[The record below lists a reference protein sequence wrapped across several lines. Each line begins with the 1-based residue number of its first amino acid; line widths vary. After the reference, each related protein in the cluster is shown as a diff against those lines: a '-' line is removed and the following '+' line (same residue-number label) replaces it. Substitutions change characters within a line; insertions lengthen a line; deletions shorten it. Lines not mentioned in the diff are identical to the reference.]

1 MSDMERSMSE
11 SPTILE
17 AQNVHKSYRMG
28 ATRVVVLKGVDLT
41 VREGE
46 FIAIVGASGSGKSTL
61 LHILGGLDR
70 PDKGVI
76 QFRGRDVNRM
86 GARELN
92 QYRNETVGFVF
103 QFYHLLDELNVQ
115 ENVVLPAMIS
125 RSVLGW
131 LAVRRKARRRGEQ
144 LLEQLGLQKRARHKP
159 YQLSGGERQRAAI
172 GRALMNQP
180 QLLLA
185 DEPTGNLDSATGN
198 GILNVLETLNKAGQT
213 IVLVT
218 HDERVARRAQRI
230 ITLVDGRARA

>member
-1 MSDMERSMSE
+1 MSE
-11 SPTILE
+11 SPAILKAE
-17 AQNVHKSYRMG
+17 NAHKSYRMG
-28 ATRVVVLKGVDLT
+28 ATRVVVLKGVDLV

-46 FIAIVGASGSGKSTL
+46 FVAIVGASGSGKSTL
-61 LHILGGLDR
+61 LHLLGGLDK

-76 QFRGRDVNRM
+76 QFQGRDVNRM
-86 GARELN
+86 GSRELN

-103 QFYHLLDELNVQ
+103 QFYHLLDELSVL
-115 ENVVLPAMIS
+115 ENVILPAMVS

-131 LAVRRKARRRGEQ
+131 LVTRHRARKRGEE
-144 LLEQLGLQKRARHKP
+144 LLDQLGLRDRARHKP

-180 QLLLA
+180 KLLLA
-185 DEPTGNLDSATGN
+185 DEPTGNLDSTTGN
-198 GILNVLETLNKAGQT
+198 GILNVFETLNKAGQT

-230 ITLVDGRARA
+230 ITLVDGRVRA